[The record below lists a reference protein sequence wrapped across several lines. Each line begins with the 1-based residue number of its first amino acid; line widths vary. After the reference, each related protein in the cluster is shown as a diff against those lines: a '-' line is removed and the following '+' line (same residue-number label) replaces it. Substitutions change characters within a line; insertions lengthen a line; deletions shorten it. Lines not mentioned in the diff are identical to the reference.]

1 MTGNDTGNGTD
12 FAARLLRVIADTVT
26 EIHPGSHREAAPAL
40 DDSLDRDL
48 AFDSLGRVEL
58 FARIERAFDVN
69 LPERL
74 LVEAETPRDLL
85 RALSG
90 ATASAEPDT
99 MSRTEDIAPAAAG
112 SVPHGAGT
120 LIQVLE
126 HHAAADP
133 DRPHIRLYDDVTD
146 GEIITYGALLH
157 GARKVAAGLLAHDLE
172 PGGCVAIMLPTGPE
186 YFFAF
191 FGILLAGGVPV
202 PTYPPARLTQ
212 IEEHLRRHVGIVG
225 NCRAAI
231 LLTEPDIKRVALLLR
246 SQVPTLQHVLTV
258 EDLPPTPE
266 SFTAPR
272 PNSTDTAFLQ
282 YTSGSTGNPKG
293 VVLTHANLLANI
305 RAMGA
310 AIQVEPEDVFV
321 SWLPL
326 YHDMGLI
333 GAWLGS
339 LYYAVPLV
347 IMSPLAF
354 LARPLRWF
362 RAIHRFRGTLSA
374 APNFAY
380 ELCLRRIEDGDLKDI
395 DLSSWRMACNGAE
408 PVSPETVRRFAERF
422 AAAGFPAETMMPMYG
437 LAENCVGLAFPPFGR
452 TAPIDRIERKT
463 FMDTGRA
470 LPADETDPTAL
481 DIVAC
486 GRPLPGH
493 QMRVVDAAG
502 RELPERMQG
511 RLQFLGPSATS
522 GYFRNAEASRDL
534 FDGAWLE
541 TGDLAY
547 FAGGDVHLA
556 GRSKEMIIRA
566 GRNIHPAELE
576 EAIGN
581 LEGIRRSHV
590 AVFGSPDPA
599 SGTERLVVLAESRRR
614 DAASQERLRK
624 EINAL
629 SLNLLD
635 SPPDDVVLAP
645 PNTVLKTSSGKIRR
659 AASRAVYE
667 SGLIGKRPA
676 VWAQMARLALSSL
689 MPRARRAAA
698 LVGVR
703 IFGIYAWAAL
713 LPLALIT
720 WLLVAILPPP
730 SWRWAV
736 ARAGVG
742 FLSAMLGL
750 NVRTHGLE
758 NIPPPGRG
766 CVFVCN
772 HASYIDGSI
781 IVKALP
787 GQFSFVAKG
796 ELSDMFV
803 PRVFLGRLGAEF
815 VERFDKEGKLADAH
829 RLADL
834 ARAGRRLFFF
844 AEGTLQRMPGL
855 LPFQMGAFAAA
866 VEAGLPVVPVTI
878 RGTRTVLRDKTALPR
893 PGAIDVFIDAPIEP
907 ESADSAWSTAVK
919 LRDAVRRRILH
930 RSGEPDLG
938 HERIVIEEP
947 SA

>member
-1 MTGNDTGNGTD
+1 MAGD
-12 FAARLLRVIADTVT
+12 FGQKSGETAARLLRVVADTAA
-26 EIHPGSHREAAPAL
+26 EIHPGSQRRAAPAL

-48 AFDSLGRVEL
+48 ALDSLGRVEL
-58 FARIERAFDVN
+58 FARIEKAFDVT

-85 RALSG
+85 RAVLG
-90 ATASAEPDT
+90 ATPGAGSTEVAEAG
-99 MSRTEDIAPAAAG
+99 EAAPLSAG
-112 SVPHGAGT
+112 SVPHGAAT
-120 LIQVLE
+120 LLDVLE

-133 DRPHIRLYDDVTD
+133 DRPHIRLYDDATD
-146 GEIITYGALLH
+146 GQIITYGALLH

-172 PGGCVAIMLPTGPE
+172 PGGCVIIMLPTGAD

-212 IEEHLRRHVGIVG
+212 IEEHLRRHAGIVG

-231 LLTEPDIKRVALLLR
+231 LVTEPDIRQVAQLLR
-246 SQVPTLQHVLTV
+246 SHVPTLNHLLTV
-258 EDLPPTPE
+258 EDLSAAPGP
-266 SFTAPR
+266 FTAPR
-272 PNSTDTAFLQ
+272 SKPGDTAFLQ
-282 YTSGSTGNPKG
+282 YTSGSTGSPKG
-293 VVLTHANLLANI
+293 VVLTHVNLLANI

-310 AIQVEPEDVFV
+310 AIEVAPDDVFV

-339 LYYAVPLV
+339 LYFAVPLV

-354 LARPLRWF
+354 LARPQRWF

-380 ELCLRRIEDGDLKDI
+380 ELCLRRIDDGDLKDM
-395 DLSSWRMACNGAE
+395 DLSSWRLACNGAE
-408 PVSPETVRRFAERF
+408 PVSPDTVVRFRERF
-422 AAAGFPAETMMPMYG
+422 AAAGLPVATMMPMYG
-437 LAENCVGLAFPPFGR
+437 LAECCVGLAFPPLGR

-470 LPADETDPTAL
+470 VPAADTDPMAL
-481 DIVAC
+481 RIAAC

-511 RLQFLGPSATS
+511 RLQFQGPSATS
-522 GYFRNAEASRDL
+522 GYFRNAEASREL
-534 FDGAWLE
+534 FDGDWLE

-547 FAGGDVHLA
+547 FAGGDVHLT

-576 EAIGN
+576 EAVGK
-581 LEGIRRSHV
+581 LEGIRKGHV
-590 AVFGSPDPA
+590 AVFGCPDPA

-614 DAASQERLRK
+614 DAASQDRLRS
-624 EINAL
+624 EINGLAAD
-629 SLNLLD
+629 LLEA
-635 SPPDDVVLAP
+635 PPDDVVLAP

-659 AASRAVYE
+659 AASRAVYQ
-667 SGLIGKRPA
+667 SGLIGKRRA
-676 VWAQMARLALSSL
+676 VWVQMARLALSSL
-689 MPRARRAAA
+689 VPLVRRAAA
-698 LVGVR
+698 LIGVR
-703 IFGIYAWAAL
+703 VYGVYAWTAL
-713 LPLALIT
+713 LPMALLA
-720 WLLVAILPPP
+720 WLLVAVLPPP

-736 ARAGVG
+736 ARTGLAGLCG
-742 FLSAMLGL
+742 MLGL
-750 NVRTHGLE
+750 RIRVHGVE

-766 CVFVCN
+766 CVFASN
-772 HASYIDGSI
+772 HASYVDGSV
-781 IVKALP
+781 IVKAVP
-787 GQFSFVAKG
+787 GQFRFVAKS
-796 ELSDMFV
+796 ELMDSFV
-803 PRVFLGRLGAEF
+803 PRIFLGRLGAQF
-815 VERFDKEGKLADAH
+815 VERFDTEGKLADAR

-834 ARAGRRLFFF
+834 ARAGQPLFFF

-855 LPFQMGAFAAA
+855 LPFQLGAFNAA

-878 RGTRTVLRDKTALPR
+878 RGSRTVLRDGTALPR
-893 PGAIDVFIDAPIEP
+893 PGTIDVFIDAPMEP
-907 ESADSAWSTAVK
+907 EPADSDWSAAVK
-919 LRDAVRRRILH
+919 LRDAVRRRILQ
-930 RSGEPDLG
+930 RAGEPDLG
-938 HERIVIEEP
+938 HERIVFEEP
-947 SA
+947 E

>member
-1 MTGNDTGNGTD
+1 MGGDDTEKSAEPT
-12 FAARLLRVIADTVT
+12 ARLLGIVAHTAA
-26 EIHPGSHREAAPAL
+26 EIHPGSHRMAAPAL

-58 FARIERAFDVN
+58 FARIEKAFDVT
-69 LPERL
+69 LAERL
-74 LVEAETPRDLL
+74 LLEAETPRDLL
-85 RALSG
+85 RAVEG
-90 ATASAEPDT
+90 ATTAIPSTEV
-99 MSRTEDIAPAAAG
+99 SRTEHAAPGVAG
-112 SVPHGAGT
+112 SVPHAAET
-120 LIQVLE
+120 LAEVLE

-133 DRPHIRLYDDVTD
+133 DRLHIRLYDDATD

-157 GARKVAAGLLAHDLE
+157 GARKVAAGLLADDLE
-172 PGGCVAIMLPTGPE
+172 PGGCVIIMLPTGPE

-212 IEEHLRRHVGIVG
+212 IEEHLRRHAGIVE

-231 LLTEPDIKRVALLLR
+231 LITEADTKRVAQLLR
-246 SQVPTLQHVLTV
+246 SQVSTLKHLRTV
-258 EDLPPTPE
+258 ADLSAAEGP
-266 SFTAPR
+266 FTAPR
-272 PNSTDTAFLQ
+272 LKPKDTAFLQ

-293 VVLTHANLLANI
+293 VVLTHVNLLANI

-310 AIQVEPEDVFV
+310 AIAVEPGDVFV

-354 LARPLRWF
+354 LARPQRWF
-362 RAIHRFRGTLSA
+362 RAIHRYGGTLSA

-380 ELCLRRIEDGDLKDI
+380 ELCLRRVDDDDLKDL

-408 PVSPETVRRFAERF
+408 PVSPGTVDRFRERF
-422 AAAGFPAETMMPMYG
+422 AAAGLPTTTMMPMYG
-437 LAENCVGLAFPPFGR
+437 LAENCVGLAFPPLGR
-452 TAPIDRIERKT
+452 TAPIDRIERKI

-470 LPADETDPTAL
+470 VPAGESDPTAL
-481 DIVAC
+481 HIAAC
-486 GRPLPGH
+486 GCPLPGH

-511 RLQFLGPSATS
+511 RLQFQGPSATS
-522 GYFRNAEASRDL
+522 GYFRNAEASREL

-547 FAGGDVHLA
+547 FAGGDVHLT

-576 EAIGN
+576 EAVGK
-581 LEGIRRSHV
+581 LEGIRKGNV
-590 AVFGSPDPA
+590 AVFGCPDPD

-614 DAASQERLRK
+614 DPASQERLRS
-624 EINAL
+624 EINGLAI
-629 SLNLLD
+629 NLLEA
-635 SPPDDVVLAP
+635 PPDDVVLAP

-659 AASRAVYE
+659 AASRVVYQ
-667 SGLIGKRPA
+667 SGLIGKRRT
-676 VWAQMARLALSSL
+676 VWAQMARHALSSL
-689 MPRARRAAA
+689 VPQARRAAA

-703 IFGIYAWAAL
+703 LYGVYAWAAL
-713 LPLALIT
+713 LPMATVAWI
-720 WLLVAILPPP
+720 LVAVLPPP
-730 SWRWAV
+730 AWRWGV
-736 ARAGVG
+736 ARAGLAG
-742 FLSAMLGL
+742 LCGMLGL
-750 NVRTHGLE
+750 KVRVHGAENV
-758 NIPPPGRG
+758 PPPGRG
-766 CVFVCN
+766 CVFASN
-772 HASYIDGSI
+772 HASYVDGSVV
-781 IVKALP
+781 VKAVP
-787 GQFSFVAKG
+787 GQFRFVAKS
-796 ELSDMFV
+796 ELMGSFV
-803 PRVFLGRLGAEF
+803 PRVFLGRLGAQF
-815 VERFDKEGKLADAH
+815 VERFDKEGKLADAR

-834 ARAGRRLFFF
+834 ARAGQPLFFF

-855 LPFQMGAFAAA
+855 LPFQLGAFSAA

-878 RGTRTVLRDKTALPR
+878 RGSRTVLRDGTALPR
-893 PGAIDVFIDAPIEP
+893 PGTIDVFIDAPIKPEP
-907 ESADSAWSTAVK
+907 ADSDWSAAIK
-919 LRDAVRRRILH
+919 LRDAVRRRILQ

-938 HERIVIEEP
+938 HERIVFEEP
-947 SA
+947 D